1 MNYKLGLANR
11 KTLDRSNFNVQEV
24 LKPLPRSPAEWKI
37 FLKIVTKISRWL
49 NWIGRGKCLQWKYTK
64 YCGPSLEVEPHS
76 WIICFKKRNEGTVF
90 VFLLLDWNCLV
101 TEANA
106 GSFFKCK

>member
-37 FLKIVTKISRWL
+37 FLKIVTKISR
-49 NWIGRGKCLQWKYTK
+49 
-64 YCGPSLEVEPHS
+64 
-76 WIICFKKRNEGTVF
+76 
-90 VFLLLDWNCLV
+90 
-101 TEANA
+101 
-106 GSFFKCK
+106 